1 MSFEEGNKLPFFSAH
16 TQIIYMFRTTLKAG
30 IRNFWKNKSYSFL
43 NILGLAIGIACAG
56 LIFLWVE
63 DETSFDSVNVKKDR
77 LYMVMNNWP
86 FSEHFSTYE
95 NTPGLMGPAMK
106 KEISGIANT
115 CRTTEGQSTQLIVIG
130 NKSVYAGGAYADS
143 SVFSMFTI
151 PFVQGTA
158 ANAFTQTHSM
168 VITEKAA
175 RKFFGDDK
183 NVLGRTVHLDNKQ
196 DFQITGVVKDLPENN
211 SIQFEWLVPF
221 DIFFK
226 ENNWLSN
233 WDSNGILTMAELEES
248 ANPEAIDRQLHDYIK
263 KRVPK
268 TIVSSFL
275 FPMKDWHLRSDF
287 ENGKPTGKGRIQYVH
302 MFSLTAWII
311 LFLACINFMNLAT
324 ARSEKRAKEVGVRK
338 VLGSGRGKLITQ
350 FISEALFLSFLSVIV
365 GILIMMI
372 TLPFFNMLAQKHL
385 ALNLSDPLH
394 LLSLVGIT
402 VICGI
407 VAGSYPSL
415 YLSSFNPVFV
425 LKGIKMKSGSAALV
439 RRGLVV
445 MQFSVSIVL
454 IICTII
460 IFQQIQHVKNRKLG
474 YDINNQI
481 VMDLQGN
488 MGKQFN
494 AIKQDLLNTGV
505 VENAALSDHETIYG
519 GDNSDHYSW
528 EGKDPNMTYIISW
541 RNISPELLSTNGIK
555 VVLGRDFYP
564 DPVLD
569 SNNIIITESLAKLMK
584 KTNPIGAVIDNKYT
598 IVGMVKDFVYG
609 NMFGNTPDPL
619 IFFCNPNYQ
628 DESLMYIRIKKQVNT
643 EKAVA
648 QIESVIKKD
657 NPLYPLQYRFVDEQ
671 FNQMFLSEILVSKLS
686 RLFAVLAICIS
697 CLGLFGLAAFTAE
710 RRTKEI
716 GIRKVLGAGVMRLT
730 GMLSGEFMKL
740 IGISSLI
747 AFPIAW
753 YAMHAWLQNYAYHIT
768 INWWVFLAA
777 GATSILIA
785 LTTISFQTIR
795 AAIVNPIN
803 SLRSE

>member
-1 MSFEEGNKLPFFSAH
+1 
-16 TQIIYMFRTTLKAG
+16 MFRTTLKAG

-63 DETSFDSVNVKKDR
+63 DETSFDSVNVKKDK

-86 FSEHFSTYE
+86 FSEHYSTYE

-130 NKSVYAGGAYADS
+130 NKSVYAGGVYADS

-158 ANAFTQTHSM
+158 ANAFAQTHSM

-175 RKFFGDDK
+175 RKFFGDNK
-183 NVLGRTVHLDNKQ
+183 NVLGRTVRLDNKQ
-196 DFQITGVVKDLPENN
+196 NFQITGVVKDLPENN

-248 ANPEAIDRQLHDYIK
+248 AHPEAIDRQLHDYIK

-302 MFSLTAWII
+302 MFSLIAWII

-350 FISEALFLSFLSVIV
+350 FISEALFLSFLSVIA

-372 TLPFFNMLAQKHL
+372 TLPFFNTLAQKHL
-385 ALNLSDPLH
+385 ALNLTDPLH

-402 VICGI
+402 VFCGI

-460 IFQQIQHVKNRKLG
+460 IFQQIQHVRNRKLG

-481 VMDLQGN
+481 VMNLQGN

-494 AIKQDLLNTGV
+494 AIKQDLLNTGM

-564 DPVLD
+564 DPILD

-657 NPLYPLQYRFVDEQ
+657 NPLYPFQYRFVDEQ
-671 FNQMFLSEILVSKLS
+671 FNQMFLSEMLVSKLS
-686 RLFAVLAICIS
+686 RVFAVLAICIS

-716 GIRKVLGAGVMRLT
+716 GIRKVLGAGVMRLA

-753 YAMHAWLQNYAYHIT
+753 YAMHSWLQNYAYHIT

-777 GATSILIA
+777 GVTSILIA
-785 LTTISFQTIR
+785 LITISFQTIR
-795 AAIVNPIN
+795 AAVVNPIT

>member
-1 MSFEEGNKLPFFSAH
+1 
-16 TQIIYMFRTTLKAG
+16 MFQKTLKAG
-30 IRNFWKNKSYSFL
+30 VRNFWKNKSYSFL

-63 DETSFDSVNVKKDR
+63 DETAFDGVHIKKER
-77 LYMVMNNWP
+77 LYLVMNNWP

-106 KEISGIANT
+106 KEIPGIVNT

-130 NKSVYAGGAYADS
+130 NKSVYSGGVYADS
-143 SVFSMFTI
+143 SLFSMFTI
-151 PFVQGTA
+151 SFIQGRAVTA
-158 ANAFTQTHSM
+158 FAQIHSM

-183 NVLGRTVHLDNKQ
+183 NVMGRTVRLDNKQ
-196 DFQITGVVKDLPENN
+196 DYRITGVVKDLPENN

-226 ENNWLSN
+226 ENSWLSN
-233 WDSNGILTMAELEES
+233 WDSNGILTMVELEKT
-248 ANPEAIDRQLHDYIK
+248 AGPEAINQQLHDYIK

-268 TIVSSFL
+268 SIVSSFL
-275 FPMKDWHLRSDF
+275 FPMKDWHLHWDF

-302 MFSLTAWII
+302 MFSLIAWII

-338 VLGSGRGKLITQ
+338 VLGSGRGKLIIQ
-350 FISEALFLSFLSVIV
+350 FISEAMFLAFLSVIV
-365 GILIMMI
+365 GVLLMMI
-372 TLPFFNMLAQKHL
+372 ALPFFNTLAQKQL
-385 ALNLSDPLH
+385 ALNLSDTVH
-394 LLSLVGIT
+394 LLSLLGIT
-402 VICGI
+402 LVCGL

-425 LKGIKMKSGSAALV
+425 LKGIKMKSGSAALI

-445 MQFSVSIVL
+445 MQFSVSIIL

-460 IFQQIQHVKNRKLG
+460 IFQQIEHVKNRELG
-474 YDINNQI
+474 YDLNNQLL
-481 VMDLQGN
+481 MDVQGN

-505 VENAALSDHETIYG
+505 VEKAALSDHETIYG

-528 EGKDPNMTYIISW
+528 EGKDPNATNIISW
-541 RNISPELLSTNGIK
+541 RNVSPELLSTNGIK

-569 SNNIIITESLAKLMK
+569 SSNIIITESLAKLMNK
-584 KTNPIGAVIDNKYT
+584 PNPIGAIIHADTDRYTVI
-598 IVGMVKDFVYG
+598 GMVKDFVYG
-609 NMFGNTPDPL
+609 NVSGTTPDPL
-619 IFFCNPNYQ
+619 IFFCNPHYEY
-628 DESLMYIRIKKQVNT
+628 ESVMYVRLKKQVNT
-643 EKAVA
+643 EKAVTL
-648 QIESVIKKD
+648 IESVMKKD
-657 NPLYPLQYRFVDEQ
+657 NPLYPFQYRFEEDQ
-671 FNQMFLSEILVSKLS
+671 FNRMFLGEMLVSKLS
-686 RLFAVLAICIS
+686 RVFAVLAICIS

-716 GIRKVLGAGVMRLT
+716 GIRKVLGAGVMRLA
-730 GMLSGEFMKL
+730 GLLSGEFLKL
-740 IGISSLI
+740 IAISSLL
-747 AFPIAW
+747 AFPVAW
-753 YAMHAWLQNYAYHIT
+753 YAMHSWLQNYAYHIT
-768 INWWVFLAA
+768 ISWWVFVMA
-777 GATSILIA
+777 GTASILIA
-785 LTTISFQTIR
+785 LITISFQTIR
-795 AAIVNPIN
+795 AAVVNPIR

>member
-1 MSFEEGNKLPFFSAH
+1 
-16 TQIIYMFRTTLKAG
+16 MFRTTLKAG

-43 NILGLAIGIACAG
+43 NILGLSIGIACAG

-63 DETSFDSVNVKKDR
+63 DETSFDSVNLKKGR

-106 KEISGIANT
+106 KDIPGITNT
-115 CRTTEGQSTQLIVIG
+115 CRTTEGQSTQLVVIG
-130 NKSVYAGGAYADS
+130 NKSVYAGGVYADS
-143 SVFSMFTI
+143 SLFSMFTI
-151 PFVQGTA
+151 TFLQGTA
-158 ANAFTQTHSM
+158 ANAFAQTHSM

-183 NVLGRTVHLDNKQ
+183 NVLGRTVRLDNKQ
-196 DFQITGVVKDLPENN
+196 DYQITGIVKDLPENN

-221 DIFFK
+221 DIFYK
-226 ENNWLSN
+226 ENSWLSN
-233 WDSNGILTMAELEES
+233 WDSNGILTMAELDES
-248 ANPEAIDRQLHDYIK
+248 AHPEAIDLQLHDYIK

-302 MFSLTAWII
+302 MFSLIAWII

-350 FISEALFLSFLSVIV
+350 FISEALFLAFLSVIV

-372 TLPFFNMLAQKHL
+372 SLPFFNTLAQKHL
-385 ALNLSDPLH
+385 SLNLTDPVH
-394 LLSLVGIT
+394 LLSLFGIT

-425 LKGIKMKSGSAALV
+425 LKGIKLKSGSAALV

-460 IFQQIQHVKNRKLG
+460 IFQQIEHVRNRKLG

-505 VENAALSDHETIYG
+505 VENAALTDHETIYG

-584 KTNPIGAVIDNKYT
+584 KANPIGAVIDNKYT

-648 QIESVIKKD
+648 QIETVIKKD
-657 NPLYPLQYRFVDEQ
+657 NPLYPFQYRFVDEQ
-671 FNQMFLSEILVSKLS
+671 FNQMFLSEMLVSKLS
-686 RLFAVLAICIS
+686 RVFAVLAICIS

-716 GIRKVLGAGVMRLT
+716 GIRKVLGAGVMRLA

-753 YAMHAWLQNYAYHIT
+753 YAMHSWLQNYAYHIT
-768 INWWVFLAA
+768 ISWWVFVAA
-777 GATSILIA
+777 GAASIIIA
-785 LTTISFQTIR
+785 LITISFQTIR
-795 AAIVNPIN
+795 AAILNPII

>member
-1 MSFEEGNKLPFFSAH
+1 
-16 TQIIYMFRTTLKAG
+16 MFRTTLKAG

-86 FSEHFSTYE
+86 FSEHYSTYE

-130 NKSVYAGGAYADS
+130 NKSVYAGGVYADS

-158 ANAFTQTHSM
+158 ANAFAQTHSM

-175 RKFFGDDK
+175 RKFFGDNK
-183 NVLGRTVHLDNKQ
+183 NVLGRTVRLDNKQ
-196 DFQITGVVKDLPENN
+196 NFQITGVVKDLPENN

-248 ANPEAIDRQLHDYIK
+248 AHPEAIDRQLHDYIK

-302 MFSLTAWII
+302 MFSLIAWII

-350 FISEALFLSFLSVIV
+350 FISEALFLSFLSVIA

-372 TLPFFNMLAQKHL
+372 TLPFFNTLAQKHL
-385 ALNLSDPLH
+385 ALNLTDPLH

-402 VICGI
+402 VFCGI

-460 IFQQIQHVKNRKLG
+460 IFQQIQHVRNRKLG

-481 VMDLQGN
+481 VMNLQGN

-494 AIKQDLLNTGV
+494 AIKQDLLNTGM

-564 DPVLD
+564 DPILD

-657 NPLYPLQYRFVDEQ
+657 NPLYPFQYRFVDEQ
-671 FNQMFLSEILVSKLS
+671 FNQMFLSEMLVSKLS
-686 RLFAVLAICIS
+686 RVFAVLAICIS

-716 GIRKVLGAGVMRLT
+716 GIRKVLGAGVMRLA

-753 YAMHAWLQNYAYHIT
+753 YAMHSWLQNYAYHIT

-777 GATSILIA
+777 GVTSILIA
-785 LTTISFQTIR
+785 LITISFQTIR
-795 AAIVNPIN
+795 AAVVNPIT

>member
-1 MSFEEGNKLPFFSAH
+1 
-16 TQIIYMFRTTLKAG
+16 MFRTTLKAG

-63 DETSFDSVNVKKDR
+63 DETSFDSVHVNKDR
-77 LYMVMNNWP
+77 IYMVMNNWP
-86 FSEHFSTYE
+86 FTGHFSTYE

-106 KEISGIANT
+106 KEIPGLVNT
-115 CRTTEGQSTQLIVIG
+115 CRTTEGQSTQLILIG
-130 NKSVYAGGAYADS
+130 NKSFYAGGVYADS
-143 SVFSMFTI
+143 TLFSMFTI
-151 PFVQGTA
+151 PFVQGSAGTA
-158 ANAFTQTHSM
+158 FSQTHSM

-183 NVLGRTVHLDNKQ
+183 NVLGKTVRLDNKQ
-196 DFQITGVVKDLPENN
+196 DYQVTGVVKDFPENN
-211 SIQFEWLVPF
+211 SIQFEWVVPF

-226 ENNWLSN
+226 ENTWLSN
-233 WDSNGILTMAELEES
+233 WDSNGILTMAELEKS
-248 ANPEAIDRQLHDYIK
+248 AHPEAIDRQLHDYIK

-275 FPMKDWHLRSDF
+275 FPMKDWHLRWDF

-302 MFSLTAWII
+302 MFSLIAWII

-350 FISEALFLSFLSVIV
+350 FISEAIFLAFLSVVV
-365 GILIMMI
+365 GILLII
-372 TLPFFNMLAQKHL
+372 IALPFFNTLAQKHL
-385 ALNLSDPLH
+385 SLNILDPVH
-394 LLSLVGIT
+394 LLSLLGIT
-402 VICGI
+402 FICGV

-445 MQFSVSIVL
+445 MQFSVSIIL

-460 IFQQIQHVKNRKLG
+460 IFQQIEHVKNRKLG
-474 YDINNQI
+474 YDISNQI
-481 VMDLQGN
+481 VMDVQGN
-488 MGKQFN
+488 MGKQFI

-505 VENAALSDHETIYG
+505 VEKAALSDHETIYG

-528 EGKDPNMTYIISW
+528 EGKDPNATNIISW
-541 RNISPELLSTNGIK
+541 RYISPELLSTNGIQ

-569 SNNIIITESLAKLMK
+569 SNNIIITESLAKLMNK
-584 KTNPIGAVIDNKYT
+584 PNPIGTVIQSDNNKYT
-598 IVGMVKDFVYG
+598 VVGMVKDFVYG

-619 IFFCNPNYQ
+619 IFFCNPHYEY
-628 DESLMYIRIKKQVNT
+628 ESVMYVRFKKQVNP

-648 QIESVIKKD
+648 LIEPVLKKD
-657 NPLYPLQYRFVDEQ
+657 NPLYPFQYRFVDDQ
-671 FNQMFLSEILVSKLS
+671 FNQMFLSEMLVSKLS
-686 RLFAVLAICIS
+686 RVFALLAICIS

-716 GIRKVLGAGVMRLT
+716 GIRKVLGAGVMRLA

-740 IGISSLI
+740 IAISSLI

-753 YAMHAWLQNYAYHIT
+753 YAMHSWLQNYAYHIT
-768 INWWVFLAA
+768 ISWWVFVAA
-777 GATSILIA
+777 GASSILIA
-785 LTTISFQTIR
+785 LITISFQTIR
-795 AAIVNPIN
+795 AAIVNPIT